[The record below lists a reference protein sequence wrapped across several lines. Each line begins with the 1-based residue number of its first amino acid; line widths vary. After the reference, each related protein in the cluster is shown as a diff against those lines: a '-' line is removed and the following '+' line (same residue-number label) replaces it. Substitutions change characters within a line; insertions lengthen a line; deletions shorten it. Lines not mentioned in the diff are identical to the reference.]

1 MDGQPDGEGRGVGL
15 VLLLAVHAGGGI
27 RLLALEFLPLAGL
40 AAVAGDCGRVFGCVW
55 LGLRAGVVA
64 GQRSK

>member
-1 MDGQPDGEGRGVGL
+1 MVKAAEWGL

-27 RLLALEFLPLAGL
+27 KLLALEFLPAGL

-55 LGLRAGVVA
+55 LGLRPGVVA